1 MYCTEYPWMSSFVI
15 LCSVIA
21 SFGVGEM
28 SRTAEQLGAHDL
40 ATVS

>member
-1 MYCTEYPWMSSFVI
+1 MYSTEYPWMSSFVT
-15 LCSVIA
+15 LCNVIA

-28 SRTAEQLGAHDL
+28 TRSAERLGARDL